1 VFRQERRSLGH
12 HYHASAQ
19 GPSIYTRN
27 YFRVIVCS
35 ATIELMAEGSRERNS
50 NWTLL
55 TGHGHV
61 LVEIARNPGARMRDL
76 SVRAGL
82 TERAVQLIVAD
93 LEEAGYITR
102 HRVGRR
108 NRYVVNS
115 SNGFRH
121 PSQGGLPIG
130 PFLDLLA
137 TADETSDPNGPAPE
151 SGDGHKGARV
161 HLADRRS
168 KPGSSVPERLS

>member
-1 VFRQERRSLGH
+1 M
-12 HYHASAQ
+12 
-19 GPSIYTRN
+19 TD
-27 YFRVIVCS
+27 
-35 ATIELMAEGSRERNS
+35 GSRERSS

-76 SVRAGL
+76 SARAGI

-108 NRYVVNS
+108 NRYAVNAAS
-115 SNGFRH
+115 AFRH
-121 PSQGGLPIG
+121 PSQDGLQVG

-137 TADETSDPNGPAPE
+137 KAGEAHTQDGAAPE
-151 SGDGHKGARV
+151 SRDGHISSRI
-161 HLADRRS
+161 HLHRRRGSDPDRRS
-168 KPGSSVPERLS
+168 